1 MWYIYSKGITSASSS
16 VNNSKATA
24 VRISITIIIITSVT
38 IVGTSL
44 SPLILQQQ
52 QSYARTTNDVIF
64 PIDNCCVVLLVG
76 ILSIMA
82 TVAVNICSIQ
92 KHILSIFGN
101 CVISQVSMFL
111 STFN

>member
-1 MWYIYSKGITSASSS
+1 M
-16 VNNSKATA
+16 NDSKATA

-64 PIDNCCVVLLVG
+64 PIDNCCVAAG
-76 ILSIMA
+76 WYFIHYGY
-82 TVAVNICSIQ
+82 C
-92 KHILSIFGN
+92 
-101 CVISQVSMFL
+101 CC
-111 STFN
+111 

>member
-52 QSYARTTNDVIF
+52 QSYAGTTNDVIF
-64 PIDNCCVVLLVG
+64 PIDNCCVALVG

-82 TVAVNICSIQ
+82 TVAVRSAPS
-92 KHILSIFGN
+92 KSIF
-101 CVISQVSMFL
+101 
-111 STFN
+111 